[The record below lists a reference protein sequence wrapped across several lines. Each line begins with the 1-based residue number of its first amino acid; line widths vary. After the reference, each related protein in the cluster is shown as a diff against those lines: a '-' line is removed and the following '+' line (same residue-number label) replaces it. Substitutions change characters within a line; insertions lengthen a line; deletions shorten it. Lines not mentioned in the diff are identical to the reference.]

1 MLETDLSII
10 DCGDNTFKLQLN
22 NAEILNV
29 DVQYSFDNST
39 WFDYSYQSPIGIG
52 APISVDETTT
62 TVFARAKDVN
72 DDVYITK
79 NETIKYYYM
88 RPAPPSISSYNI
100 KFESGES
107 LGSGEPYY
115 SYTVD
120 ANCSLNGPDK
130 NLDIR
135 AEYYSS
141 KEKKWISFPFG
152 RYYDPSNY
160 SSSEDD
166 AEAEAEARFYIEEKF
181 KNEITTIRAYTVGDS
196 YKYRHI
202 YSVYTSQS
210 FNYGSPS
217 GPRYTDLICDFN
229 SNINFLK
236 CDDNNLRFY
245 IGSSRTQD
253 NGYPGNCSDK
263 IYYKIKYAA
272 TDSLVGNYSYN
283 YLPNKIELEANF
295 TLVPYN
301 NTNVYYTTTL
311 NGTYGALDPG
321 PGYDYYIQLDD
332 EIYGPYEGYTSI
344 KDGNG
349 LGNPYLKYK
358 DEEDNGLPFF
368 LYHDGAGVDTEL
380 YSLNNN
386 STLKIH
392 KVMTGSPFIMEAEQI
407 DYDQTLDYSYFINYL
422 KKLNKKYII
431 FYLYASCP
439 CGYYY
444 DAERIIITTDK
455 DYAHA
460 KKANGKYH
468 PCAPY
473 VVKDGNWI
481 QCALNSAVLSKLKD
495 DTGEYI
501 LDSNGENIYT
511 LEDSSVISNS

>member
-10 DCGDNTFKLQLN
+10 DCGDNTFKIQLN
-22 NAEILNV
+22 NVEILNA
-29 DVQYSFDNST
+29 DIQYSFDNST
-39 WFDYSYQSPIGIG
+39 WFDYSYQSPIGVG
-52 APISVDETTT
+52 ETTT
-62 TVFARAKDVN
+62 VYARAKGVN

-79 NETIKYYYM
+79 NKTIKYYYM
-88 RPAPPSISSYNI
+88 RPAPPSISSYDI

-107 LGSGEPYY
+107 LGSGEHYY
-115 SYTVD
+115 TYTVD

-130 NLDIR
+130 NLDIK

-152 RYYDPSNY
+152 RYYDPSDY
-160 SSSEDD
+160 SSYGNDS
-166 AEAEAEARFYIEEKF
+166 EARFYIEEEL
-181 KNEITTIRAYTVGDS
+181 KNDITEIRAYTVGDRD
-196 YKYRHI
+196 KYRYI
-202 YSVYTSQS
+202 YSISTSMYFYNGSPDGSGYTS
-210 FNYGSPS
+210 
-217 GPRYTDLICDFN
+217 LICDFN

-245 IGSSRTQD
+245 IGSPSTHD
-253 NGYPGNCSDK
+253 TCSAGLCGDK
-263 IYYKIKYAA
+263 IYYKILYAA

-283 YLPNKIELEANF
+283 YLPNEIELEANF

-311 NGTYGALDPG
+311 KGTYGALDPG
-321 PGYDYYIQLDD
+321 LGYYYYIQLDD
-332 EIYGPYEGYTSI
+332 EIYGPYKGYTSI

-368 LYHDGAGVDTEL
+368 LYNDGASADTEL

-392 KVMTGSPFIMEAEQI
+392 KVNIEFRIGAEPI
-407 DYDQTLDYSYFINYL
+407 DYDNTLDYSYFINYL

-431 FYLYASCP
+431 FRLSASCG

-444 DAERIIITTDK
+444 NKGNHIVITTDK
-455 DYAHA
+455 DYARA

-473 VVKDGNWI
+473 VVKDGNWT

-511 LEDSSVISNS
+511 LEDSSVILNS

>member
-10 DCGDNTFKLQLN
+10 DCGDNTFKIQLN
-22 NAEILNV
+22 NVEILNI

-39 WFDYSYQSPIGIG
+39 WFDYSYQSPIGVG
-52 APISVDETTT
+52 ETTT
-62 TVFARAKDVN
+62 VYARAKDVN

-79 NETIKYYYM
+79 NKTIKYYYM
-88 RPAPPSISSYNI
+88 RPAPPSISSYGI
-100 KFESGES
+100 TFRSTS
-107 LGSGEPYY
+107 MHQTTYY
-115 SYTVD
+115 FYTLY

-130 NLDIR
+130 NLEIR

-141 KEKKWISFPFG
+141 KEKKWISFEEETEYSP
-152 RYYDPSNY
+152 YDY
-160 SSSEDD
+160 SSSGDD
-166 AEAEAEARFYIEEKF
+166 GEARWRIEEEL
-181 KNEITTIRAYTVGDS
+181 KNDITEIRAYTVGDS
-196 YKYRHI
+196 DKYRYI
-202 YSVYTSQS
+202 YSIYTSMYFS
-210 FNYGSPS
+210 YGSPS
-217 GPRYTDLICDFN
+217 GPGYTDLICDFSAN
-229 SNINFLK
+229 TNFLK

-253 NGYPGNCSDK
+253 RGYPGDCSDK
-263 IYYKIKYAA
+263 IYYKIEYAA

-301 NTNVYYTTTL
+301 NTNVYYTASL
-311 NGTYGALDPG
+311 GAYSALYSS
-321 PGYDYYIQLDD
+321 YDYYIQLDD
-332 EIYGPYEGYTSI
+332 EIYGPYNGPISI
-344 KDGNG
+344 KGKYG

-368 LYHDGAGVDTEL
+368 LYCDSGYTNMEL

-386 STLKIH
+386 STLKIY
-392 KVMTGSPFIMEAEQI
+392 KVDNMSVPVSGGLPI
-407 DYDQTLDYSYFINYL
+407 DYDNTLDYSYFINYL

-431 FYLYASCP
+431 FRLDASCY

-444 DAERIIITTDK
+444 DLARIVITTDK

-473 VVKDGNWI
+473 VVKDGNWT

>member
-10 DCGDNTFKLQLN
+10 DCGDNTFKIQLN
-22 NAEILNV
+22 NVEILNV

-39 WFDYSYQSPIGIG
+39 WFDYSYQSPIGVG
-52 APISVDETTT
+52 ETTT
-62 TVFARAKDVN
+62 VYARAKDVN

-79 NETIKYYYM
+79 NKTIKYYYM

-100 KFESGES
+100 KFESGA
-107 LGSGEPYY
+107 GVHVGEHYY
-115 SYTVD
+115 TYTVD

-130 NLDIR
+130 NLDIK

-152 RYYDPSNY
+152 RYYDPSDY
-160 SSSEDD
+160 SSYGDD
-166 AEAEAEARFYIEEKF
+166 GEARFRIEEEL
-181 KNEITTIRAYTVGDS
+181 KNDITEIRAYTVGDRD
-196 YKYRHI
+196 KYRYI
-202 YSVYTSQS
+202 YSIATSQS
-210 FNYGSPS
+210 FSYGSSIGS
-217 GPRYTDLICDFN
+217 GYTDLICDFN

-245 IGSSRTQD
+245 IGSPSTHD
-253 NGYPGNCSDK
+253 TCSVGLCGNDVH
-263 IYYKIKYAA
+263 YKIEYAA

-283 YLPNKIELEANF
+283 YLPNEIELEANF

-301 NTNVYYTTTL
+301 NTNVYYTATL
-311 NGTYGALDPG
+311 NGAYRDLY

-332 EIYGPYEGYTSI
+332 EIYGPYHYTISV
-344 KDGNG
+344 KGEPG
-349 LGNPYLKYK
+349 CLGNPYLKYK

-368 LYHDGAGVDTEL
+368 LYCDSGSVNMEL

-392 KVMTGSPFIMEAEQI
+392 KVNTEFLIGSKSI

-431 FYLYASCP
+431 FYLSARCE

-444 DAERIIITTDK
+444 NKGNHIVITTDK
-455 DYAHA
+455 DYARA

-473 VVKDGNWI
+473 VVKDGNWT

-501 LDSNGENIYT
+501 LDSNEENIYT

>member
-22 NAEILNV
+22 NVEILNV

-39 WFDYSYQSPIGIG
+39 WFDYSYQSPIGVG
-52 APISVDETTT
+52 ETTT
-62 TVFARAKDVN
+62 VYARAKDIN
-72 DDVYITK
+72 DDTYITK
-79 NETIKYYYM
+79 NKTIKYYRA
-88 RPAPPSISSYNI
+88 RPVPPNISYCGI
-100 KFESGES
+100 KFFHQS
-107 LGSGEPYY
+107 LSINHQYY
-115 SYTVD
+115 YYTIYAICGYDDDDSDLV
-120 ANCSLNGPDK
+120 LTG
-130 NLDIR
+130 
-135 AEYYSS
+135 EYYSDT
-141 KEKKWISFPFG
+141 EAKWIPFDAISTNENNITG
-152 RYYDPSNY
+152 INQCNSTTGYTEDSVNAYFNSLNISAARVRTEGSLDKYKYKY
-160 SSSEDD
+160 S
-166 AEAEAEARFYIEEKF
+166 
-181 KNEITTIRAYTVGDS
+181 AYTYLASKPVF
-196 YKYRHI
+196 
-202 YSVYTSQS
+202 V
-210 FNYGSPS
+210 
-217 GPRYTDLICDFN
+217 CDFN

-253 NGYPGNCSDK
+253 NGYPGSCSDK
-263 IYYKIKYAA
+263 IYYKIAYAA
-272 TDSLVGNYSYN
+272 TDSLVENYSYN

-301 NTNVYYTTTL
+301 NTNVYYTASL
-311 NGTYGALDPG
+311 GAYSALYS
-321 PGYDYYIQLDD
+321 GYDYYIQLDD
-332 EIYGPYEGYTSI
+332 EIYGPYNNTISI
-344 KDGNG
+344 KGKYG

-368 LYHDGAGVDTEL
+368 LYCDSGFVNMEL

-392 KVMTGSPFIMEAEQI
+392 KVKTVQPFIVEAEQI
-407 DYDQTLDYSYFINYL
+407 GYDQTLDYSYFINYL

-431 FYLYASCP
+431 FNLYASCP
-439 CGYYY
+439 CDSYY
-444 DAERIIITTDK
+444 DAERIVMITDK
-455 DYAHA
+455 DYARA

-473 VVKDGNWI
+473 VVKDGNWT

>member
-10 DCGDNTFKLQLN
+10 DCGDNTFKIQLN
-22 NAEILNV
+22 NVEILNV

-52 APISVDETTT
+52 APT

-88 RPAPPSISSYNI
+88 RPAPPSIKSYNI

-120 ANCSLNGPDK
+120 AKYSLNGPDK
-130 NLDIR
+130 SLKIR
-135 AEYYSS
+135 AEYWSR
-141 KEKKWISFPFG
+141 KENKWISLPFTT
-152 RYYDPSNY
+152 YYDPKNY
-160 SSSEDD
+160 SSYGNDS
-166 AEAEAEARFYIEEKF
+166 EARFHIEEEL
-181 KNEITTIRAYTVGDS
+181 KNDIIEIRAYTVGDS

-210 FNYGSPS
+210 FSYGSS
-217 GPRYTDLICDFN
+217 IGPGYTDLICDFSAN
-229 SNINFLK
+229 TNFLK

-245 IGSSRTQD
+245 IGSSSTYD
-253 NGYPGNCSDK
+253 GCSAGLCGNEVH
-263 IYYKIKYAA
+263 YKIEYAA

-301 NTNVYYTTTL
+301 NTNVYYTASL
-311 NGTYGALDPG
+311 GAYSALYS
-321 PGYDYYIQLDD
+321 GYDYYIQLDD
-332 EIYGPYEGYTSI
+332 EIYGPYNNTISI
-344 KDGNG
+344 KGKYG

-368 LYHDGAGVDTEL
+368 LYCDSGSVNMEL

-386 STLKIH
+386 SSLKIH
-392 KVMTGSPFIMEAEQI
+392 KI
-407 DYDQTLDYSYFINYL
+407 DNMSVPAAGGLPIGYDQTLDYSYFINYL

-431 FYLYASCP
+431 FNLYASCP
-439 CGYYY
+439 CDSYK
-444 DAERIIITTDK
+444 DTERIVMITDK
-455 DYAHA
+455 NYARA

-473 VVKDGNWI
+473 VVKDGNWT

>member
-1 MLETDLSII
+1 MLKTDLSII

-22 NAEILNV
+22 NVEILNV

-52 APISVDETTT
+52 APIGEDETITIY
-62 TVFARAKDVN
+62 ARAKDVN

-88 RPAPPSISSYNI
+88 RPAPPSISSYSI
-100 KFESGES
+100 KFESDAGVHVGE
-107 LGSGEPYY
+107 YHY
-115 SYTVD
+115 FYTVY

-130 NLDIR
+130 KLNIK

-141 KEKKWISFPFG
+141 KENKWISFG
-152 RYYDPSNY
+152 VKTEYKPSDY
-160 SSSEDD
+160 SSSGNDG
-166 AEAEAEARFYIEEKF
+166 EARLQIEKNF
-181 KNEITTIRAYTVGDS
+181 KNEITKIRAYTVGDRD
-196 YKYRHI
+196 KYRYI
-202 YSVYTSQS
+202 YSISTSMDFSDGLPYGPEYTS
-210 FNYGSPS
+210 
-217 GPRYTDLICDFN
+217 LICDFN

-253 NGYPGNCSDK
+253 NGYPGFCDSK
-263 IYYKIKYAA
+263 IYYKIAYAA
-272 TDSLVGNYSYN
+272 TDSLVENYSYN

-301 NTNVYYTTTL
+301 NTNVYYTASL
-311 NGTYGALDPG
+311 GAYSALYS
-321 PGYDYYIQLDD
+321 GYDYYIQLDD
-332 EIYGPYEGYTSI
+332 EIYGPYNNTISI
-344 KDGNG
+344 KGEYG

-368 LYHDGAGVDTEL
+368 LYCDSGFVNMEL

-392 KVMTGSPFIMEAEQI
+392 KVMTGQPFIMEAEQI

-431 FYLYASCP
+431 FNLYASCP

-444 DAERIIITTDK
+444 DAERIVMITDK
-455 DYAHA
+455 NYARA

-473 VVKDGNWI
+473 VVKDGNWT

>member
-10 DCGDNTFKLQLN
+10 DCGDNTFKIQLN

-39 WFDYSYQSPIGIG
+39 WFDYSYQSPIGVG
-52 APISVDETTT
+52 ETTT
-62 TVFARAKDVN
+62 VYARAKDIN
-72 DDVYITK
+72 DDTYITK
-79 NETIKYYYM
+79 NKTIKYYRA
-88 RPAPPSISSYNI
+88 RPVPPNISYYGI
-100 KFESGES
+100 KFFHHSIGIS
-107 LGSGEPYY
+107 HQYY
-115 SYTVD
+115 YYTIYAICGYGDDDSDLV
-120 ANCSLNGPDK
+120 LTG
-130 NLDIR
+130 
-135 AEYYSS
+135 EYYSDT
-141 KEKKWISFPFG
+141 EAKWIPFDAISTNENNITG
-152 RYYDPSNY
+152 INY
-160 SSSEDD
+160 CNSTTGYTEDSVNAYFNSLNISEVRVRTEGSLD
-166 AEAEAEARFYIEEKF
+166 K
-181 KNEITTIRAYTVGDS
+181 
-196 YKYRHI
+196 YKYK
-202 YSVYTSQS
+202 YSAYSY
-210 FNYGSPS
+210 FNYDTLVSDS
-217 GPRYTDLICDFN
+217 DLVCDFN
-229 SNINFLK
+229 SNTNFLK

-245 IGSSRTQD
+245 IGSPSTHD
-253 NGYPGNCSDK
+253 TCSAGLCGDK
-263 IYYKIKYAA
+263 IYYKIEYAA

-283 YLPNKIELEANF
+283 YLPNEIGLDRDF
-295 TLVPYN
+295 TLEPYN

-311 NGTYGALDPG
+311 KGTYGALDPG
-321 PGYDYYIQLDD
+321 LGYYYYIQLDD
-332 EIYGPYEGYTSI
+332 EIYGPYKGYTSI

-368 LYHDGAGVDTEL
+368 LYNDGTSVDTEL

-392 KVMTGSPFIMEAEQI
+392 KVNTEFLIGAKSI
-407 DYDQTLDYSYFINYL
+407 DYDNTLDYSYFVNYL

-431 FYLYASCP
+431 FYLSASCP

-444 DAERIIITTDK
+444 NKGNHIVITTDK

-473 VVKDGNWI
+473 VVKDGNWT

>member
-10 DCGDNTFKLQLN
+10 DCGDNTFKIQLN
-22 NAEILNV
+22 NVEILNV

-39 WFDYSYQSPIGIG
+39 WFDYSYQSPIGVG
-52 APISVDETTT
+52 ETTT
-62 TVFARAKDVN
+62 VYARAKDVN

-79 NETIKYYYM
+79 NKTIKYYYM

-100 KFESGES
+100 KFESGA
-107 LGSGEPYY
+107 GVHVGEYYY

-130 NLDIR
+130 NLDIK

-152 RYYDPSNY
+152 RYYDPSDY
-160 SSSEDD
+160 SSYGDD
-166 AEAEAEARFYIEEKF
+166 GEARFRIEEEL
-181 KNEITTIRAYTVGDS
+181 KNEIIEIRAYTVGDRD
-196 YKYRHI
+196 KYRYI
-202 YSVYTSQS
+202 YSIYTSMDFS
-210 FNYGSPS
+210 DGSGYP
-217 GPRYTDLICDFN
+217 DLICDFN

-245 IGSSRTQD
+245 IGSSKISDT
-253 NGYPGNCSDK
+253 GYPGYCSDN
-263 IYYKIKYAA
+263 IYYKIAYAA

-283 YLPNKIELEANF
+283 YLPNEIVLDRDF
-295 TLVPYN
+295 TLEPYN

-311 NGTYGALDPG
+311 NGTYGALDPRQ
-321 PGYDYYIQLDD
+321 GYDYYIQLDD

-392 KVMTGSPFIMEAEQI
+392 KNMTQI

-431 FYLYASCP
+431 FNLYASCP
-439 CGYYY
+439 CDSYY
-444 DAERIIITTDK
+444 DAERIVITTDK

-473 VVKDGNWI
+473 VVKDGNWT